1 MGYDKKK
8 LKEPMKPLYGS
19 GGKRIESIRVITLPI
34 SFGTPQKPRTEYI
47 TFNMVNMLYPYNV
60 IFERGLLNNLKA
72 ALHSGYLCFKIP
84 ATFSIITVFGNQ
96 KEARSIERGFALGHK
111 SLHFTRGDVEQ
122 HKQAQPS
129 SKQEISAEFKK
140 AIEVEGDFNRVALNP
155 RVPNKIVCT
164 GAEMSPEEQAE
175 LLQFLNMNSDIFA
188 WSTSDLVGVS
198 REVIEHKLQVNPHAM
213 PKKQKLRKMT
223 EEKIET
229 VKAEVPWLLD
239 AEFIREVRYL

>member
-1 MGYDKKK
+1 MLWSSPSTSIDGTSQESLSTMVARQKYSSCRPSKMGYDKKK

-96 KEARSIERGFALGHK
+96 KEARSIERGL
-111 SLHFTRGDVEQ
+111 
-122 HKQAQPS
+122 P
-129 SKQEISAEFKK
+129 
-140 AIEVEGDFNRVALNP
+140 
-155 RVPNKIVCT
+155 
-164 GAEMSPEEQAE
+164 
-175 LLQFLNMNSDIFA
+175 
-188 WSTSDLVGVS
+188 
-198 REVIEHKLQVNPHAM
+198 
-213 PKKQKLRKMT
+213 
-223 EEKIET
+223 
-229 VKAEVPWLLD
+229 
-239 AEFIREVRYL
+239 